1 MTGSRSSA
9 VDLAEEYY
17 DSSEADAFYKNVWG
31 GEDIHIGLY
40 ESETE
45 PIADASRRTVE
56 KMADKLEGVTRDTRI
71 LDLGAGYG
79 GSGRYLAQ
87 RFGCKAVC
95 LNLSETQNDLNRKL
109 TKEAGLEDL
118 VSVVYGDFEN
128 VPDPDGSYDIVWSQD
143 AFLHSGDRT
152 RVLDEVKRLLRPGGQ
167 LVFTDP
173 MQSDDCPEGVLQPIL
188 DRIKLETLGSI
199 AFYRE
204 ELAKRGFREESVE
217 VLTDQLRN
225 HYWRVGK
232 ELKANYDEAVARSG
246 QEYVD
251 NMLKG
256 LRHWVD
262 GADNGYLAWGILH
275 FRLAG

>member
-1 MTGSRSSA
+1 MTSRTSA
-9 VDLAEEYY
+9 VELAEEYY

-45 PIADASRRTVE
+45 PIAEASRRTVE
-56 KMADKLEGVTRDTRI
+56 RMADKLEGVTGDTRI

-79 GSGRYLAQ
+79 GSGRYLAE
-87 RFGCKAVC
+87 RFGCKVVC

-128 VPDPDGSYDIVWSQD
+128 VPDPDDSYDIIWSQD
-143 AFLHSGDRT
+143 AILHSGNRPK
-152 RVLDEVKRLLRPGGQ
+152 VLDEVKRLLKPGGQ
-167 LVFTDP
+167 FIFTDP
-173 MQSDDCPEGVLQPIL
+173 MQADDCPDGVLQPIL

-204 ELAKRGFREESVE
+204 ELAKRGFREAEVE
-217 VLTDQLRN
+217 DLTHQLRN
-225 HYWRVGK
+225 HYWRVGQ
-232 ELKANYDEAVARSG
+232 ELKSHYDEAVARSG
-246 QEYVD
+246 NTYVD
-251 NMLKG
+251 NMIKG
-256 LRHWVD
+256 LQHWVD
-262 GADNGYLAWGILH
+262 GADNGHLAWGILD
-275 FRLAG
+275 FRLAK